1 MDVIRETLLETIR
14 KTVFKFQDGKKGRW
28 YAQTNEY
35 ESKEV
40 DCNDFLFS
48 EIMKGDPLMISRLG
62 TSELHTILNSL
73 AREQSLVLKYKHYF
87 RGSYPEFWVG
97 NYVKEDI
104 AQNSGFFPTD
114 DQSLEKFV
122 RLYLKALPNI
132 DILLSWLTGEKI
144 LEEKGYL
151 KQSRKNLFIYGCEP
165 YFSEKPW
172 TKALTGK
179 KVLVIHPFEDSIR
192 DQYQKRELLFGKEI
206 MPAFELI
213 TLKAVQSIKGNHSGY
228 QSWFEALEKM
238 QEQINAV
245 DFDIALIAA
254 GSYGLPLAAHVKS
267 LDKQGIHL
275 GGFLQLFFGIRG
287 KRWEL
292 SPHHSL
298 LVNEHWKFPYE
309 HEYPSNYQKLDHGS
323 YW

>member
-35 ESKEV
+35 AMNGI

-48 EIMKGDPLMISRLG
+48 AIMKADPLMISRLG
-62 TSELHTILNSL
+62 TSELHTVLNFLSRDQEVL
-73 AREQSLVLKYKHYF
+73 LKYKHYF
-87 RGSYPEFWVG
+87 RGAYPEFWWG
-97 NYVKEDI
+97 TYVKDDI
-104 AQNSGFFPTD
+104 AQNSGFFPANNK
-114 DQSLEKFV
+114 SLEKFV
-122 RLYLKALPNI
+122 ALYLKALPNI
-132 DILLSWLTGEKI
+132 DILLSWLTGEIK

-151 KQSRKNLFIYGCEP
+151 KKERTNLYLYGCEP
-165 YFSEKPW
+165 YFSNKPW
-172 TKALTGK
+172 TKALAGK

-192 DQYQKRELLFGKEI
+192 DQYQKRESLFAHEVL
-206 MPAFELI
+206 PAFELI

-238 QEQINAV
+238 QEQINAI
-245 DFDIALIAA
+245 DFDTALIAA
-254 GSYGLPLAAHVKS
+254 GSYGLPLAAHVKKS
-267 LDKQGIHL
+267 GKQGIHL

-298 LVNEHWKFPYE
+298 LVNDHWKFPYE